1 MIKAMDDDDY
11 VKLLDRAFT
20 FQLALVSNGN
30 LGSDNFTKVQKE
42 AKEIFQDIEGEMK
55 PWLGKRS
62 REDRAKAERDN
73 FAELWEEF
81 AGFALDDQEALAEWE
96 SQLSKHTSGSVAD
109 LQERESAE
117 AAQSENF
124 KKRVEEIR
132 QKRARQ
138 QGR

>member
-20 FQLALVSNGN
+20 FQLALVSNGR

-62 REDRAKAERDN
+62 REDRAQAERDN
-73 FAELWEEF
+73 FAELWEDF

-109 LQERESAE
+109 LQDRESAE
-117 AAQSENF
+117 AAQAEDF